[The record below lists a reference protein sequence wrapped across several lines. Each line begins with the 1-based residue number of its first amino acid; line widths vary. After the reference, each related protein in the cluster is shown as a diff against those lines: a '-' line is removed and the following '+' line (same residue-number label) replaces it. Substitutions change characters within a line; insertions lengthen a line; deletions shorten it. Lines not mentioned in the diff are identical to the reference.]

1 MDFGN
6 KTFNFALL
14 TQAIESGLI
23 DPETLEKKLE
33 ESKREGHYH
42 RNRKSD
48 EKRSAILSSLSEF
61 KTSTFGIAKLEEN
74 NETLRNKK
82 RAKSRC
88 LA

>member
-23 DPETLEKKLE
+23 DPETLEKKPE
-33 ESKREGHYH
+33 EGHYH

-74 NETLRNKK
+74 NET
-82 RAKSRC
+82 
-88 LA
+88 